1 MKTAI
6 VNLATIV
13 TGDWR
18 DPPRQLLD
26 EHSLRKEGV
35 QIPERSLWND
45 GHSFRFLGGFKF
57 FQTPEG
63 ALAPSAVDELSQP
76 GRNDPEH
83 AELSQRQ
90 VNDTLLNR
98 VNGSHRVRGSCRITR
113 VHLRLW
119 ETD

>member
-1 MKTAI
+1 
-6 VNLATIV
+6 
-13 TGDWR
+13 
-18 DPPRQLLD
+18 
-26 EHSLRKEGV
+26 V

-57 FQTPEG
+57 LQTPEG

-98 VNGSHRVRGSCRITR
+98 VNGSHRVEEVQGKEAAELLECIFD
-113 VHLRLW
+113 LW